1 MLLEEI
7 HFAFVNG
14 IPAEAKEYVEKN
26 RDDYGGFFHV
36 LNYRMS
42 DASIYGP
49 EVYLIEDPFKPGAD
63 YFVEELKLSYLLA

>member
-26 RDDYGGFFHV
+26 QDDYGGFFHV
-36 LNYRMS
+36 LNYHMN
-42 DASIYGP
+42 DADIYRP
-49 EVYLIEDPFKPGAD
+49 EVYLIEDPSSL
-63 YFVEELKLSYLLA
+63 VLIILLKNLSCLIF